1 MTRVLLRSAVGM
13 KLIIDGYNVLKMMY
27 PAAQVDEH
35 ERERFI
41 ARIARYARV
50 SGNMPYIVFD
60 GGDDIRPVFLHQ
72 KNVVVVYS
80 GYRESADT
88 VIKGL
93 LEEEQRNEVL
103 LISTDRELN
112 KYAENF
118 DIPSMD
124 SVVFYGYVRDR
135 LSEQEHDQ
143 TRQRSRVSPKGEIK
157 KFAGRSSSPELDAL
171 MEEAAGKVMYK
182 DEQEYAQ
189 AGRHASHKSK
199 KDSKLTKR
207 LEALVKKL

>member
-1 MTRVLLRSAVGM
+1 M
-13 KLIIDGYNVLKMMY
+13 KLIIDGYNVLKMIY
-27 PAAQVDEH
+27 PSAQVDED

-41 ARIARYARV
+41 IRIARYARI
-50 SGNMPYIVFD
+50 SGNVPYIIFD
-60 GGDDIRPVFLHQ
+60 GGDEIRPLFLQQ
-72 KNVVVVYS
+72 KNVIVVYS

-93 LEEEQRNEVL
+93 LEEEQRSEVL

-135 LSEQEHDQ
+135 LREHEQG
-143 TRQRSRVSPKGEIK
+143 TLRQRSARASTSEIK
-157 KFAGRSSSPELDAL
+157 KFESRSSSPELDAL
-171 MEEAAGKVMYK
+171 MAEAAGKVMYK
-182 DEQEYAQ
+182 DEQVYAQ
-189 AGRHASHKSK
+189 AGRHKPHAPK
-199 KDSKLTKR
+199 KNSKLDKR